1 MKKVSFL
8 AVLALLFSCVA
19 SAQLS
24 TQATANVTVQVTQQN
39 SISLVEA
46 SGGNFT
52 FDNTT
57 GASNSI
63 VLSANWTLDNTFTHV
78 NLYGYFPTTTALTTT
93 GGSQIPASAVAS
105 TWTVSN
111 GASSGTAMPCN
122 GNSVTAGGSCQ
133 AMLLA
138 SATGGTLSLNPQTVT
153 ATFSLSLPNYAG
165 LKLSAGNFTGTISF
179 VVSAT

>member
-1 MKKVSFL
+1 MKKLSFL
-8 AVLALLFSCVA
+8 AVLALLLSSVA

-39 SISLVEA
+39 SISLTEA

-52 FDNTT
+52 FDSSLGT
-57 GASNSI
+57 SNSI

-78 NLYGYFPTTTALTTT
+78 NLFAYFPTTTALTTT

-105 TWTVSN
+105 TWSVSN
-111 GASSGTAMPCN
+111 AASSGTAMACN
-122 GNSVTAGGSCQ
+122 GNSVTAGGTCP

-138 SATGGTLSLNPQTVT
+138 SVGGGSLSTNPQTVT
-153 ATFSLSLPNYAG
+153 TTFSLSLPNYAG